1 MNELLGHL
9 QDSSASFRRMM
20 SSTLVLLCIHSK
32 VPQNKANWIISKL
45 IGKKGKQGCMIS
57 TELHVL
63 FQEKLVP
70 KNIPF
75 LMHIDALILS
85 RKFVGF

>member
-32 VPQNKANWIISKL
+32 VPQNRANWIINKL
-45 IGKKGKQGCMIS
+45 IGKEEVSDFNRVTCSFPK
-57 TELHVL
+57 
-63 FQEKLVP
+63 KLVP
-70 KNIPF
+70 KTSHF
-75 LMHIDALILS
+75 LMHLYALILS
-85 RKFVGF
+85 RKFVGI